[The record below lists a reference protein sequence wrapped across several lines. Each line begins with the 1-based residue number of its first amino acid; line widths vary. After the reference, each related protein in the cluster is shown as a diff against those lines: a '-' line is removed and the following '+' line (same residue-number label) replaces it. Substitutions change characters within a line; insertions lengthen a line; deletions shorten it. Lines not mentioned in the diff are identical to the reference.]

1 MSATSK
7 PLAFAALTLAGV
19 CWGLGF
25 PLGKLA
31 LREISASHLVL
42 LRFAVAGIVALPFAL
57 TAEARALFRS
67 PAMWL
72 SGASYGLG
80 FIVQFEGLAHVTVT
94 LAALLI
100 GLLPALVAI
109 AARVMGERISR
120 TSWIGV
126 AGATIGAALIAGKP
140 GGSGTPLGIALSL
153 GSLLIFLVWLFAV
166 KRVPAT
172 RSPMAVPSVALLMS
186 TLFVAPISFALHGPP
201 PLALSTTSWIGIVGS
216 GLLSTLLAT
225 AAWSFGAAHVD
236 SASAGVFINLEPL
249 MGAVIGVALFGD
261 PLGFGLLAGGV
272 LILIGSITVVLGER
286 TTPEVA
292 NLAAAGHGLGTE

>member
-1 MSATSK
+1 MKTSK
-7 PLAFAALTLAGV
+7 PLAFAALTLAGI

-42 LRFAVAGIVALPFAL
+42 LRFAVASLAALPFAL

-67 PAMWL
+67 PVMWL
-72 SGASYGLG
+72 AGVAYGLG
-80 FIVQFEGLAHVTVT
+80 FIIQFEGLAHVTVT
-94 LAALLI
+94 LAALLV
-100 GLLPALVAI
+100 GLLPALVAV
-109 AARVMGERISR
+109 AARLLGERVSR

-153 GSLLIFLVWLFAV
+153 GSLLVFLLWLFAV

-172 RSPMAVPSVALLMS
+172 KSPMAVPCVALLIS
-186 TLFVAPISFALHGPP
+186 TIFVAPISFVLHGPP
-201 PLALSTTSWIGIVGS
+201 PLALSATSWIGIAGS

-225 AAWSFGAAHVD
+225 AAWSFGSAQVD

-249 MGAVIGVALFGD
+249 MGAIIGVALFGD
-261 PLGFGLLAGGV
+261 PLGFGLVAGGA
-272 LILIGSITVVLGER
+272 LILIGSVTVVLGER
-286 TTPEVA
+286 STPHVA
-292 NLAAAGHGLGTE
+292 ELATAGHGLGTE